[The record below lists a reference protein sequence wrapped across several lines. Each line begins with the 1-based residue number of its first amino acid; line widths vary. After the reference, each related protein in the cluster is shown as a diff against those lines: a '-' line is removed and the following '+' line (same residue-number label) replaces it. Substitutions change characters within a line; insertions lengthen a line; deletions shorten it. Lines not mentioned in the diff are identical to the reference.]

1 MPTRL
6 AGPYIAR
13 IVKVLLIASV
23 LSLGVTEIAMSASTT
38 DASPAGLPDISKVPM
53 IQSAKGK
60 VVLLDF
66 WASWCVPCRK
76 SFPWMNALQ
85 KKYGDQG
92 LVVIAVNLDMVR
104 ADADEFLK
112 AVPAQFR
119 LEYDPKAELAT
130 KLDVSAMPTSFLL
143 DRSGKIVKQHAGFRE
158 AQLAA
163 REQEIEQLMK

>member
-1 MPTRL
+1 MSSRFVRCFVQRMMKMWL
-6 AGPYIAR
+6 LS
-13 IVKVLLIASV
+13 IVVG
-23 LSLGVTEIAMSASTT
+23 LGAAHAATLDLTT
-38 DASPAGLPDISKVPM
+38 VPM

-66 WASWCVPCRK
+66 WASWCAPCRK

-85 KKYGDQG
+85 KKYGERG
-92 LVVIAVNLDMVR
+92 LIVIGVNLDSDQKL
-104 ADADEFLK
+104 AAEFLQ

-119 LEYDPKAELAT
+119 IEYDPKGNLAT
-130 KLDVSAMPTSFLL
+130 GLDVSAMPTSFLL

-163 REQEIEQLMK
+163 REQEIEQVLR